1 MNMAEI
7 REIRK
12 LERESAS
19 IHSHISGLGLDE
31 KGKAK
36 FKADGLVGQIEARE
50 AAGIVVQLIKQG
62 KMAGKGVLFVGP
74 PGTGKTALAVAIAK
88 ELGED
93 TPFTTMN
100 ASEVYSTELKK
111 TEILTQAIRKSIGVR
126 IKQKRVVYEGVVK
139 DMKLKIAR
147 SRLNPYSVMPREAQ
161 LVLATKDEEKTFNV
175 SDSIAEQLVQLNVRK
190 GDVIWIDA
198 QTGEVSKIGKA
209 KDFEGAKTYDIET
222 VRKVDIPTGPIK
234 KEKETTITVTL
245 HDLDLN
251 VAARNISITALF
263 SFFTEREINSDIRQ
277 NVDKL
282 VKDMISRGEGELVPG
297 VLFIDDAHML
307 DIEAFSFLTKALES
321 DLAPILILAT
331 NRGITKIRGTD
342 IESPHGMPLDLLDRL
357 LIIPTRPYTADEIKE
372 ILKIRADEIEIQL
385 EDKALETLTK
395 LGVEYSLRYSV
406 QLLEPSYIIAQ
417 RNGRNI
423 IKEEDIIEASKLFSD
438 FRRSVDYVK
447 EYEKLL
453 LK

>member
-1 MNMAEI
+1 MAEI

-12 LERESAS
+12 VERSSAS

-31 KGKAK
+31 RGKAK
-36 FKADGLVGQIEARE
+36 FKADGLVGQTEARE
-50 AAGIVVQLIKQG
+50 AAGIVVQLVRQG

-100 ASEVYSTELKK
+100 ASEIYSTELKK

-126 IKQKRVVYEGVVK
+126 IKQRRIVYEGVIK
-139 DMKLKIAR
+139 DMKLKI
-147 SRLNPYSVMPREAQ
+147 SKSKLNPYTVMPREAQ
-161 LVLATKDEEKTFNV
+161 IVLATKDEEKTLNIGE
-175 SDSIAEQLVQLNVRK
+175 SIAEQLVQLNVRK

-198 QTGEVSKIGKA
+198 QTGEVNKIGKA
-209 KDFEGAKTYDIET
+209 KDFEGVKSYDIET
-222 VRKVDIPTGPIK
+222 VRKVDIPGGPVK
-234 KEKETTITVTL
+234 KEKETTITITL
-245 HDLDLN
+245 HNLDLN
-251 VAARNISITALF
+251 IAARNISITALF
-263 SFFTEREINSDIRQ
+263 SFFTEREINSEIRQ

-282 VKDMISRGEGELVPG
+282 VKDLIAKGEAELVPG

-307 DIEAFSFLTKALES
+307 DIEAFSFLSKALES

-342 IESPHGMPLDLLDRL
+342 IESPHGLPLDLLDRL
-357 LIIPTRPYTADEIKE
+357 LIIPTKPYAADEIRE
-372 ILKIRADEIEIQL
+372 IIKIRADEIEVQM

-395 LGVEYSLRYSV
+395 LGVEYSLRYAV

-417 RNGRNI
+417 RNGRSM
-423 IKEEDIIEASKLFSD
+423 IKADDVLEASKLFSD
-438 FRRSVDYVK
+438 FRRSAEYVK

>member
-1 MNMAEI
+1 MAEI

-12 LERESAS
+12 IERESAS

-31 KGKAK
+31 RGKAK
-36 FKADGLVGQIEARE
+36 FKADGLVGQAEARE
-50 AAGIVVQLIKQG
+50 AAGIVVQLIRQG

-100 ASEVYSTELKK
+100 ASEIYSTELKK

-126 IKQKRVVYEGVVK
+126 IKQKRIVYEGVVK
-139 DMKLKIAR
+139 ELRLKIAK
-147 SRLNPYSVMPREAQ
+147 SRLNPYTVMPREAQ
-161 LVLATKDEEKTFNV
+161 IVLATKDEEKTLTIG
-175 SDSIAEQLVQLNVRK
+175 DSIAEQLVQLNVRK

-198 QTGEVSKIGKA
+198 QTGEVNKIGKA
-209 KDFEGAKTYDIET
+209 KDFEGVKSYDIEA
-222 VRKVDIPTGPIK
+222 VRRVDVPSGPIK

-263 SFFTEREINSDIRQ
+263 SFFTEREINSEIRQ

-282 VKDMISRGEGELVPG
+282 VKDLIARGEAELVPG
-297 VLFIDDAHML
+297 VLFIDDVHML
-307 DIEAFSFLTKALES
+307 DIEAFSFLTKALEA

-357 LIIPTRPYTADEIKE
+357 LIIPTRPYTSDEIRE
-372 ILKIRADEIEIQL
+372 IIKIRADEIEVQM

-395 LGVEYSLRYSV
+395 LGVEYSLRYAV

-417 RNGRNI
+417 RNGRNV
-423 IKEEDIIEASKLFSD
+423 IKVDDVLEASKLFSD

-447 EYEKLL
+447 EYEKLM

>member
-1 MNMAEI
+1 MAEI

-12 LERESAS
+12 VERETAS
-19 IHSHISGLGLDE
+19 IHSHITGLGLDE

-62 KMAGKGVLFVGP
+62 KMAGKGVLLVGP

-93 TPFTTMN
+93 TPFTSMN
-100 ASEVYSTELKK
+100 ASEIYSTELKK

-126 IKQKRVVYEGVVK
+126 LRQRRIVYEGVVK
-139 DMKLKIAR
+139 DIKLKIAR
-147 SRLNPYSVMPREAQ
+147 SKLNPYAVIPREAQ
-161 LVLATKDEEKTFNV
+161 IVLTTKDDERTLSVGESV
-175 SDSIAEQLVQLNVRK
+175 AEQLMQLNVRK

-198 QTGEVSKIGKA
+198 ETGEVSKVGKA
-209 KDFEGAKTYDIET
+209 KNFEGAKTYDIET
-222 VRKVDIPTGPIK
+222 VRTVDIPSGPIK

-251 VAARNISITALF
+251 IAARNITITALF
-263 SFFTEREINSDIRQ
+263 SFFTEREINSEIRQ

-282 VKDMISRGEGELVPG
+282 VKDMIGKGEAELVPG

-357 LIIPTRPYTADEIKE
+357 LIIPTKPYTVEETRE
-372 ILKIRADEIEIQL
+372 ILKIRADEIYVPL
-385 EDKALETLTK
+385 DTKALETLTK
-395 LGVEYSLRYSV
+395 LGVENSLRYAV

-417 RNGRNI
+417 RNGRNVV
-423 IKEEDIIEASKLFSD
+423 KEEDVIEASKLFSD
-438 FRRSVDYVK
+438 YKRSVEYVK

>member
-1 MNMAEI
+1 MAEI

-12 LERESAS
+12 IERERAS

-36 FKADGLVGQIEARE
+36 FKADGLVGQTEARE

-126 IKQKRVVYEGVVK
+126 IKQRRIVYEGVVK
-139 DMKLKIAR
+139 DVKLKVAR
-147 SRLNPYSVMPREAQ
+147 SRLNPYAVMPREAQ
-161 LVLATKDEEKTFNV
+161 IVLATKDEEKTLNV
-175 SDSIAEQLVQLNVRK
+175 GDSIAEQLVQLNVKK

-198 QTGEVSKIGKA
+198 QTGEVSKVGKA
-209 KDFEGAKTYDIET
+209 KGFEGAKTYDIET
-222 VRKVDIPTGPIK
+222 IRQVDIPTGPVK

-263 SFFTEREINSDIRQ
+263 SFFTEREINSEIRES
-277 NVDKL
+277 VDKL
-282 VKDMISRGEGELVPG
+282 VKDMINRGEAELVPG

-307 DIEAFSFLTKALES
+307 DIEAFSFLTKALEA

-357 LIIPTRPYTADEIKE
+357 LIIPTRPYTADEIRE
-372 ILKIRADEIEIQL
+372 ILKIRADEIDVHL
-385 EDKALETLTK
+385 EEKALETLTK

-406 QLLEPSYIIAQ
+406 QLLEPSYVIAQ
-417 RNGRNI
+417 RNGRNV
-423 IKEEDIIEASKLFSD
+423 IKEEDVLEASKLFSD
-438 FRRSVDYVK
+438 FRRSVEYVK